1 MSIDFSGIWFSPI
14 FNRPSDNCILNV
26 MVVLLLALIRRGSRS
41 PRHDLMDAGCCYIM
55 MVVAYVCPCKP
66 KLLYM
71 LSHQIKYSRKPST
84 PISLQMCRNFDIVAG
99 VTLIDNPMW
108 IHLCMYTTSL
118 ICPQKLK
125 CSPLKSHQTGY
136 HDHDMNWCYVL
147 VVR

>member
-1 MSIDFSGIWFSPI
+1 LTFQASDFHPYSIVPQTIAYSMSWWYYYWHLSEEVPAPQDMALWMLRAVTSWWLLHMYVHASP
-14 FNRPSDNCILNV
+14 S
-26 MVVLLLALIRRGSRS
+26 
-41 PRHDLMDAGCCYIM
+41 Y
-55 MVVAYVCPCKP
+55 
-66 KLLYM
+66 YM
-71 LSHQIKYSRKPST
+71 LSHQIKYRRKPST
-84 PISLQMCRNFDIVAG
+84 PISLQMCRNFDIVAA
-99 VTLIDNPMW
+99 VRLIDNPMW